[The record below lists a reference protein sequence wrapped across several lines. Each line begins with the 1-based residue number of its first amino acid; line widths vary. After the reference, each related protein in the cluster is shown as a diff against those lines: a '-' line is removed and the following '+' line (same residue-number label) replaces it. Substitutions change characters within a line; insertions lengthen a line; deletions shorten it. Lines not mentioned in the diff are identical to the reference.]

1 MRSIFDRTL
10 FVLGRA
16 AMVAAPAGMLI
27 WVMANLTLD
36 GQTLLTRSAAFLDPA
51 ARFFGLDGV
60 ILLAFILGFPANE
73 IVVPIIIMAYLS
85 TGSLVEMNDLSAL
98 HTLLVQNGW
107 TWVTAVCTMLFSL
120 MHWPCSTT
128 CLDHSQGIAELEVDG
143 SRVCA
148 SHRRRSCVLCS
159 GGERRAAGWAA
170 VGRIA
175 RPRKHAPAFRKAG
188 RRTGMTCTCGAK

>member
-1 MRSIFDRTL
+1 M
-10 FVLGRA
+10 
-16 AMVAAPAGMLI
+16 
-27 WVMANLTLD
+27 
-36 GQTLLTRSAAFLDPA
+36 DPA

-85 TGSLVEMNDLSAL
+85 TGSLVEMNDLSAAAY
-98 HTLLVQNGW
+98 
-107 TWVTAVCTMLFSL
+107 AVGTER
-120 MHWPCSTT
+120 
-128 CLDHSQGIAELEVDG
+128 LDMGDGGVHDAVFADALAVFDNMSHHSQGIAELEVDG

-175 RPRKHAPAFRKAG
+175 RPAQACSGVSKGR
-188 RRTGMTCTCGAK
+188 RRTGMTCMCGAK